1 LLGGLITGT
10 LGWPWVCWIDL
21 PVRIEKHSA
30 PLVPFRAL
38 RSRVLI
44 GGNLVVLSAG
54 MTVDGMLVTL
64 TAYAQRVLGRP
75 AMRFGLMAR
84 RPAAWRVSGRWARFG
99 VRRVTA
105 VGTILLAGACALLR
119 RDAAH
124 PARGTP
130 T

>member
-1 LLGGLITGT
+1 MLGGLITGT
-10 LGWPWVCWIDL
+10 LGWPQVFWIDL
-21 PVRIEKHSA
+21 PVRIEKRSAA

-44 GGNLVVLSAG
+44 GGNLVVLSA
-54 MTVDGMLVTL
+54 GMLVTL